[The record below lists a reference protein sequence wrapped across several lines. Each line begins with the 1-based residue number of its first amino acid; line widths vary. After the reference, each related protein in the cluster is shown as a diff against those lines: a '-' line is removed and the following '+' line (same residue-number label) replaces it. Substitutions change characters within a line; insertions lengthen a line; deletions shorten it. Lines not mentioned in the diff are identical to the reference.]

1 MLQKLA
7 RHDRDVISARQMLGG
22 VRRIVE
28 AGAVDKMRVLHP
40 KLGRARVHSLDKRRL
55 TPGDMLG
62 KRRRAV
68 VGRADDHAFEHLI
81 HAHLLA
87 DLQINLTAA
96 LCRRGL

>member
-68 VGRADDHAFEHLI
+68 VGELTTTLLSISSMLI
-81 HAHLLA
+81 CSP
-87 DLQINLTAA
+87 TS
-96 LCRRGL
+96 R